1 MAQVPARVSTGAAPP
16 CLPGEAGLADFQAW
30 VRDARPG
37 ERVTYHEGWL
47 VVDREGNS
55 LVSLIA
61 HAAHCLAGQGLLRLT
76 QQRLG
81 PERFRYIAERV
92 G

>member
-1 MAQVPARVSTGAAPP
+1 MARELAHVLRGAPPP
-16 CLPGEAGLADFQAW
+16 CLPAEAGLADFQAW

-61 HAAHCLAGQGLLRLT
+61 HEAGRLQRQGQLRLT
-76 QQRLG
+76 QERLG
-81 PERFRYIAERV
+81 PERFRYIAERAS
-92 G
+92 